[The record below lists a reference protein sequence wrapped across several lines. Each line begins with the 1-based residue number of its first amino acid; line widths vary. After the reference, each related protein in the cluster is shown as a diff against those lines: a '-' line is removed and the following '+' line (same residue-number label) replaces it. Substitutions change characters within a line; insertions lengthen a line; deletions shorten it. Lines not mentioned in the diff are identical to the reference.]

1 MSDNSIKEFGRSLAK
16 LWAATVVL
24 QKEISSEAVVQT
36 GRETAHDP
44 AEVHVSTAPLAL
56 AEPPAM
62 RLQVVM
68 VPSLFLCSV
77 VQPRLRQS
85 SASSIS
91 VVISQGCHFSEVPK
105 RLIYIRATSYSDM
118 ERRSRKIECQILQPI
133 SCGTIT
139 ASTPT
144 SSNISAG
151 AQKVAANLTVV
162 GCIARHFQIT
172 CEGGASCRNSGK
184 TDFFTDTRG
193 GQNIRVLSSRRLFR
207 QWDTDYLGFP
217 GTI

>member
-1 MSDNSIKEFGRSLAK
+1 MSDNSIKEIGRSLAK

-24 QKEISSEAVVQT
+24 KKEISSEAVVQT

-68 VPSLFLCSV
+68 VPSLFLCSI

-91 VVISQGCHFSEVPK
+91 AVISQGCHFSEVPK
-105 RLIYIRATSYSDM
+105 RLIYIRATS
-118 ERRSRKIECQILQPI
+118 
-133 SCGTIT
+133 
-139 ASTPT
+139 
-144 SSNISAG
+144 
-151 AQKVAANLTVV
+151 
-162 GCIARHFQIT
+162 H
-172 CEGGASCRNSGK
+172 
-184 TDFFTDTRG
+184 
-193 GQNIRVLSSRRLFR
+193 
-207 QWDTDYLGFP
+207 
-217 GTI
+217 